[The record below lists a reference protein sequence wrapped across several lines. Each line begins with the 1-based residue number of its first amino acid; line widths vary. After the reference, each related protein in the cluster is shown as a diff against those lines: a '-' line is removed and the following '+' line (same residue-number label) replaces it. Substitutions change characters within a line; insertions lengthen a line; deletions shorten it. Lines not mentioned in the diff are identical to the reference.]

1 MKVGGVLETCL
12 YATDL
17 EAAERFYT
25 TVLGLDVLSRVPGRH
40 VFFRCGPGVFLIFN
54 PERTRAE
61 QPGGSASLP
70 PHGTDGPGHMAF
82 SIPEGE
88 LDAWR
93 NRLGAH
99 GVEIEAEVDWPRGG
113 RSLYFRDPAGNSV
126 ELAPPRIWGLDEG
139 ALAD

>member
-54 PERTRAE
+54 PEQTRAE
-61 QPGGSASLP
+61 EATGNSVP
-70 PHGTDGPGHMAF
+70 PHGTEGPGHMAF
-82 SIPEGE
+82 AVPDRE

-93 NRLGAH
+93 DRLKAH
-99 GVEIEAEVDWPRGG
+99 GVEIEVEVEWPRGG
-113 RSLYFRDPAGNSV
+113 YSLYFRDPAGNSI
-126 ELAPPRIWGLDEG
+126 ELAPPGIWGLDEG